1 MPEQNSQP
9 VQTLML
15 SLADKA
21 EEREVKPWHTCPSCQ
36 LEWNRLRVCN
46 YLDDNK
52 LPATTEVCVK
62 CAETLV
68 AWDWLMFTMPLPSA
82 FFTYMKWTGP
92 RYRHVGPKKDDT
104 VDSPQNAYVIVEVSG
119 MEIAARSEGSGRGI
133 RYKIKGQ
140 EEVNN
145 AENVFQL
152 RSKLLHTISY

>member
-1 MPEQNSQP
+1 M
-9 VQTLML
+9 
-15 SLADKA
+15 AARA
-21 EEREVKPWHTCPSCQ
+21 EERQAKPWYTCPACQ
-36 LEWNRLRVCN
+36 VEWNRLRVCN

-52 LPATTEVCVK
+52 QPATAEVCVK

-68 AWDWLMFTMPLPSA
+68 AWDWLMSTMPLPSA

-92 RYRHVGPKKDDT
+92 RYRQMGPREEDEMDM
-104 VDSPQNAYVIVEVSG
+104 PQNAYVIAEVAG

-140 EEVNN
+140 EEVHN

-152 RSKLLHTISY
+152 RSKLLHTIPY